1 MFLLFIIFL
10 YTHLYNADYCTLQ
23 HFSSFMQ
30 TKVNN
35 QQLLYTF
42 SLQLSF
48 SILSFYPIPVKSFL
62 GKAQTPRP
70 LHKLYRNP
78 LRGSDLKA
86 FQKPLSISQEKYYLQ
101 KYQEGDSQAK
111 NILIEH
117 NLRLVAHV
125 VKKYQGTG
133 EDTDDLISIGTI
145 GLIKAV
151 TTFNPQKASRLSTY
165 AARCIENELLMYFR
179 AKKKHSKEVSLY
191 EPIGTDK
198 EGNEINLLDVI
209 ESAPVDIVEDCYIRE
224 NTDYLLRSLKKVLSD
239 KEYQVICC
247 RYGLFGMEEETQRE
261 IARKLCISRS
271 YVSRIEKTALQK
283 LRGLFPQMQ

>member
-1 MFLLFIIFL
+1 M
-10 YTHLYNADYCTLQ
+10 
-23 HFSSFMQ
+23 
-30 TKVNN
+30 
-35 QQLLYTF
+35 
-42 SLQLSF
+42 
-48 SILSFYPIPVKSFL
+48 
-62 GKAQTPRP
+62 
-70 LHKLYRNP
+70 
-78 LRGSDLKA
+78 KA

-101 KYQEGDSQAK
+101 KYQEGDSQEK

>member
-1 MFLLFIIFL
+1 M
-10 YTHLYNADYCTLQ
+10 
-23 HFSSFMQ
+23 
-30 TKVNN
+30 
-35 QQLLYTF
+35 
-42 SLQLSF
+42 
-48 SILSFYPIPVKSFL
+48 
-62 GKAQTPRP
+62 
-70 LHKLYRNP
+70 
-78 LRGSDLKA
+78 KA

-198 EGNEINLLDVI
+198 EGNTICLIDVVESDNEDVI
-209 ESAPVDIVEDCYIRE
+209 SNMERQENVEMIRDIVENKLTKRE
-224 NTDYLLRSLKKVLSD
+224 R
-239 KEYQVICC
+239 EIIER
-247 RYGLFGMEEETQRE
+247 RYGMNGRESETQK
-261 IARKLCISRS
+261 IIGKDLNISRS
-271 YVSRIEKTALQK
+271 YVSRIEKRALEK
-283 LRGLFPQMQ
+283 IKSAIDYSYKM

>member
-1 MFLLFIIFL
+1 M
-10 YTHLYNADYCTLQ
+10 
-23 HFSSFMQ
+23 
-30 TKVNN
+30 
-35 QQLLYTF
+35 
-42 SLQLSF
+42 
-48 SILSFYPIPVKSFL
+48 
-62 GKAQTPRP
+62 
-70 LHKLYRNP
+70 
-78 LRGSDLKA
+78 KA

-191 EPIGTDK
+191 EPIGCQ
-198 EGNEINLLDVI
+198 G
-209 ESAPVDIVEDCYIRE
+209 R
-224 NTDYLLRSLKKVLSD
+224 LSNAQTSSFPH
-239 KEYQVICC
+239 ERAFYQHC
-247 RYGLFGMEEETQRE
+247 L
-261 IARKLCISRS
+261 
-271 YVSRIEKTALQK
+271 
-283 LRGLFPQMQ
+283 

>member
-1 MFLLFIIFL
+1 MKKAVIPANFR
-10 YTHLYNADYCTLQ
+10 H
-23 HFSSFMQ
+23 
-30 TKVNN
+30 KVI
-35 QQLLYTF
+35 QGF
-42 SLQLSF
+42 KGV
-48 SILSFYPIPVKSFL
+48 IYPKGGDIYYIGGANVLPVPLESGEESKMIAMI
-62 GKAQTPRP
+62 GTDHEKEAKA
-70 LHKLYRNP
+70 
-78 LRGSDLKA
+78 A
-86 FQKPLSISQEKYYLQ
+86 
-101 KYQEGDSQAK
+101 
-111 NILIEH
+111 LIEH